1 MDNKMIRATM
11 ESKIV
16 KEAMNNKILRET
28 LIIVLL
34 LIVIMFTMG
43 ILFYDSTPA
52 SNEKIISVK
61 YETDQSVNEVIAEIK
76 ENSAVQSEESSS
88 LLKSYSV
95 NANDLNFYASDNS
108 YESGKKDPFAEN
120 SETIEQT
127 ITTTFKGADANNS
140 QSKKQFTENNSNTQK
155 NVEKNNSIN
164 KITNSVK
171 NSEKKSTQKNTNS
184 VKKES
189 SSTTGTFFEKENSK

>member
-1 MDNKMIRATM
+1 MDNKIIRATM

-43 ILFYDSTPA
+43 ILFYDSTPV

-76 ENSAVQSEESSS
+76 ENSAVQSEDSSS

-95 NANDLNFYASDNS
+95 NENDLNFYASDNS

-120 SETIEQT
+120 SETIEQK
-127 ITTTFKGADANNS
+127 ITTTFKGADVNNS
-140 QSKKQFTENNSNTQK
+140 QAQKQFTTNNSNTQK

-164 KITNSVK
+164 KITNTVK
-171 NSEKKSTQKNTNS
+171 NSEKNLIQKNTNS